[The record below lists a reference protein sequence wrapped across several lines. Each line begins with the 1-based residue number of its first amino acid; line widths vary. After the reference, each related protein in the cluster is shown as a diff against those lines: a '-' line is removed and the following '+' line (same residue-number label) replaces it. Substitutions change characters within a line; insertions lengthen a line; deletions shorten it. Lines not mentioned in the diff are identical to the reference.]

1 MSERPRRELQRGIYR
16 TLLFLYPR
24 SFRREYGREM
34 TQAFSDRLNDRG
46 SARTWFFI
54 LPDLL
59 MSIPEQALEAPLMIK
74 KWPAVVAS
82 VAIGLSVAMIVVGGG
97 DGLTAV
103 VSAFGVII
111 AVFVSLS
118 LWMMTR
124 SRRGAEFSYG
134 SEAPKTWNWWTVLTG
149 ILATTYVVAGTGQL
163 IDETKATNVGALCI
177 AVFFAALMAGG
188 LILRARGR
196 TAGNFMVAAGAVPS
210 LAFFWMI
217 VPPLVGLAIL
227 VGAVAEVSQ
236 EPTKVP
242 QTT

>member
-1 MSERPRRELQRGIYR
+1 MSERRRRGLQRGIYR

-46 SARTWFFI
+46 SARTWLFI

-59 MSIPEQALEAPLMIK
+59 VSIPEQALEAPLMIK
-74 KWPAVVAS
+74 RWPVVVAS
-82 VAIGLSVAMIVVGGG
+82 VAIGLSVAMMVVGGG
-97 DGLTAV
+97 DGLAVV
-103 VSAFGVII
+103 VSAFSVII
-111 AVFVSLS
+111 AVFASLS
-118 LWMMTR
+118 LWMVMR

-134 SEAPKTWNWWTVLTG
+134 SETPKTWNWWTVLTVV
-149 ILATTYVVAGTGQL
+149 LATTYVVTGVGQL
-163 IDETKATNVGALCI
+163 IDETKATHVSALVI
-177 AVFFAALMAGG
+177 AVLFAALMAGG
-188 LILRARGR
+188 LRLRARGQ

-227 VGAVAEVSQ
+227 VGAIAEVSQ